1 MPRPAMVFYFQS
13 RGHEEGYSLYMGKDK
28 WENEDL
34 IRYALPHDIWFH
46 VDALSSAHV
55 YLRLP
60 YNVGIDFIPPE
71 PLEDAAQLVKANS
84 IQGHKINNLDI
95 VYTPASNLRK
105 NASMEVGQVGFF
117 DEKAVK
123 KIRVDRKLNEVVN
136 RLNKT
141 KLERYPD
148 LEAEREAWDREQRGR
163 AKAELQAQKAAEKLA
178 REGQKLAEEVKSYKN
193 VMREEDMTTVRQMRE
208 KYAAPEDYEDDF
220 M

>member
-1 MPRPAMVFYFQS
+1 MVFYFQS
-13 RGHEEGYSLYMGKDK
+13 RGHEDGYSLYMGKDK
-28 WENEDL
+28 YENEDL

-55 YLRLP
+55 YLRIP
-60 YNVGIDFIPPE
+60 YNVGIDSIPPE

-95 VYTPASNLRK
+95 VYTRASNLRK
-105 NASMEVGQVGFF
+105 TASMEVGQVGFF

-123 KIRVDRKLNEVVN
+123 KIRVERKLNEVVN

-141 KLERYPD
+141 KLERCPD

-163 AKAELQAQKAAEKLA
+163 AKAELQAQKAADKAA
-178 REGQKLAEEVKSYKN
+178 REEQKLAEETKSYKN
-193 VMREEDMTTVRQMRE
+193 VMREEDMTTVREMRE
-208 KYAAPEDYEDDF
+208 RYAAPEDYEDDF